1 MKRLIK
7 NTIKNILNSSLKLVY
22 KTMPGRYFFNRLV
35 GTVMENVGETTHNGV
50 HFKFATPNGLCDWRV
65 RTFTSKEPET
75 LEWID
80 NLPYSSIL
88 WDIGANVGL
97 YSVYAAKTRNCMVYA
112 FEPSVFNLELLARN
126 SVLNNQADKI
136 CIIPLPLC
144 DKIGNNAMRLTTTEW
159 GGALSTFDK
168 EFGWDGKPI
177 KKVFEFQT
185 IGMSMNDVVSLL
197 KLPQPEYIKIDVDGL
212 EHFILR
218 GGMSVLK
225 ELKGILIE
233 INDDFI
239 EQAEDCNRLLTEA
252 GLVLYE
258 KRHSEMIENNTQ
270 GFQHSY
276 NQIWI
281 RKKV

>member
-1 MKRLIK
+1 
-7 NTIKNILNSSLKLVY
+7 
-22 KTMPGRYFFNRLV
+22 
-35 GTVMENVGETTHNGV
+35 
-50 HFKFATPNGLCDWRV
+50 
-65 RTFTSKEPET
+65 
-75 LEWID
+75 
-80 NLPYSSIL
+80 
-88 WDIGANVGL
+88 
-97 YSVYAAKTRNCMVYA
+97 MVYA

-144 DKIGNNAMRLTTTEW
+144 DKIGNNVMRLTTTEW

-218 GGMSVLK
+218 GGMFVLK

-239 EQAEDCNRLLTEA
+239 EQAEDCNKLLTEA

-258 KRHSEMIENNTQ
+258 KRHSEMIENNTK

-281 RKKV
+281 RNKV